1 MLFANISEV
10 AITNA
15 YARNQQ
21 ADPIILVS
29 KRKLSGNQKLN
40 GKPKCNW
47 YRRIVDR
54 IIDP

>member
-1 MLFANISEV
+1 MLFANFSEV
-10 AITNA
+10 AITDA

-54 IIDP
+54 ITDP